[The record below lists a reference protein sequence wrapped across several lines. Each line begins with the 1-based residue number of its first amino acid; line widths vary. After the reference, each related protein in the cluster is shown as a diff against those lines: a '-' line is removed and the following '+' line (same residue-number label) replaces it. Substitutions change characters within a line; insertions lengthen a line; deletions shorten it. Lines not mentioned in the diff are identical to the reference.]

1 MDKATLESL
10 GLSPQ
15 KIGTETYKI
24 TLRDVNQ
31 TIKIIEQFIKE
42 YSLLPEIR
50 QLVAS
55 ILKPCKSKNYLCYVQ
70 KIVEYIQKYVK
81 YVNDPP
87 KSEILQSPLRTLQL
101 GIGDCDDHTILAGT
115 LLRAAGFKIRITL
128 GAPLG
133 RYNHVYIH
141 VYVPG
146 HGWVTVDTTSATPL
160 SQKPYQEREMVE
172 IGNEP
177 LEELGF
183 SFKKIRRFIKKMTFP
198 VRPVRKVASKAVH
211 KVFHRPKHINR
222 AQFAKVIRHFQT
234 PCKGMKCFP
243 PGSKLIH
250 KKEGHFYKTYVK
262 LPNGK
267 MQLLYQKSLAP
278 KPKPRPQKKRVV
290 HRKPPKP
297 LCVCITKQGV
307 KVI

>member
-1 MDKATLESL
+1 MDRATLESL
-10 GLSPQ
+10 GVSPQ
-15 KIGTETYKI
+15 KIAPDTYKI

-31 TIKIIEQFIKE
+31 TIKIIEEFIRE
-42 YSLLPEIR
+42 YSLHPQIR

-55 ILKPCKSKNYLCYVQ
+55 ILKPCKSKDYTCYVRR
-70 KIVEYIQKYVK
+70 IVEYIKQHVK

-87 KSEILQSPLRTLQL
+87 KTEILQSPIRTLQYK
-101 GIGDCDDHTILAGT
+101 IGDCDDHTILTGT

-133 RYNHVYIH
+133 RFNHVYLH
-141 VYVPG
+141 VYIPG
-146 HGWVTVDTTSATPL
+146 HGWTTVDTTNANPL
-160 SQKPYQEREMVE
+160 MKKPYKEREMVE

-183 SFKKIRRFIKKMTFP
+183 SFKKLRRLVRRTGRILSPAAHIARKMIP
-198 VRPVRKVASKAVH
+198 HRHKRKLTGRQLARIA
-211 KVFHRPKHINR
+211 
-222 AQFAKVIRHFQT
+222 
-234 PCKGMKCFP
+234 CKGMKCFP

-250 KKEGHFYKTYVK
+250 KKEGHFYKTYVR

-267 MQLLYQKSLAP
+267 MQLLYQKSIAP
-278 KPKPRPQKKRVV
+278 KPKPKPHPQKKRV
-290 HRKPPKP
+290 HRKPHPRPKP